1 MEIKF
6 YNQLWS
12 LDPPFYV
19 LGLHF
24 YQQSPS
30 AGMGGWF
37 SRLLFVLF
45 TLYFSAFKISFL
57 HLTHSTDNEIE
68 TLRGMCP
75 SDRARQ

>member
-1 MEIKF
+1 MGIKF

-30 AGMGGWF
+30 AGMGGWL
-37 SRLLFVLF
+37 SRLLFKFCLHYIF
-45 TLYFSAFKISFL
+45 LPLKFPSSISLTLQTMKL
-57 HLTHSTDNEIE
+57 KL
-68 TLRGMCP
+68 
-75 SDRARQ
+75 